1 METSI
6 LLFWVF
12 IHPLFGVIGLNLERP
27 ETIPSTSYNANWL
40 LLWQVWLWATVHEL
54 IGGVRVY
61 NHQPPGL
68 HETTTL
74 ALVMMVILI
83 LWNQITKRYYLMMI
97 LIVTMM
103 MLLMMM
109 IFETV
114 VLVHISN
121 MFTSLL
127 SSTVLTYTAARHQLP
142 LAALAVWG
150 VWHSARNLLT
160 VERPCSANN
169 RWGISLAS
177 KMEIHINIYICMYI
191 YIYVYIYVCIYIC
204 MYIHIYMWMYGDICH
219 LAIYGNNTYNH
230 MIYLWR

>member
-83 LWNQITKRYYLMMI
+83 LWNQITKRYYLMM
-97 LIVTMM
+97 
-103 MLLMMM
+103 MMM
-109 IFETV
+109 I
-114 VLVHISN
+114 
-121 MFTSLL
+121 SL
-127 SSTVLTYTAARHQLP
+127 
-142 LAALAVWG
+142 
-150 VWHSARNLLT
+150 
-160 VERPCSANN
+160 
-169 RWGISLAS
+169 ISLWW
-177 KMEIHINIYICMYI
+177 C
-191 YIYVYIYVCIYIC
+191 
-204 MYIHIYMWMYGDICH
+204 WWWWW
-219 LAIYGNNTYNH
+219 
-230 MIYLWR
+230 YLKQLYSFISATCSPPYSRPRSWRTRRPATSCRLRRWLGRVAFGQEFADSGKAVFSQQ